1 MKKVAGRTDE
11 LVTIKGVRFF
21 PSQIER
27 IFSRIE
33 KVEPHICVVIDRR
46 DGEDIVEVLVEIS
59 EEIFFDEMKK
69 LQELKSRGEREV
81 YQDLGISV
89 EVKLVE
95 PDFFARE
102 AKGKRLIDKR
112 ERK

>member
-1 MKKVAGRTDE
+1 
-11 LVTIKGVRFF
+11 
-21 PSQIER
+21 
-27 IFSRIE
+27 
-33 KVEPHICVVIDRR
+33 
-46 DGEDIVEVLVEIS
+46 
-59 EEIFFDEMKK
+59 
-69 LQELKSRGEREV
+69 LKSRGERKV
-81 YQDLGISV
+81 YQDLGIRV